1 VNQAR
6 SDRGANCH
14 PATTDNLANQ
24 PVLVH
29 ETQLCPTCGADDHR
43 ETELGD
49 GKMLYRCSRCETVFA
64 PAYADPA
71 EIYRDGYLKG
81 ELGAFGLDLSH
92 PLFQE
97 YLAAVALR
105 RFAILER
112 AVPETGELLDV
123 GCGDGGFLAVGRERG
138 WTVHG
143 LDPLPDSAAVAREQ
157 RGLDVM
163 TGTLSDYGAAEPRF
177 DVVSALHVLEH
188 ISSAHEFLTALAAW
202 VRPGGHVMIEVPNYA
217 SVARKR
223 RMANWS
229 GYRPLEHV
237 SHFTPVTLQ
246 RAFRRAGLQP
256 VRTLTPTY
264 VGPPQSLAHAL
275 ADLEL
280 TGPLWSLALEP
291 TCTKGELAGLPALI
305 PGRLTWTALGAVAR
319 AYALRGA
326 GAVVVGI
333 ARVL

>member
-1 VNQAR
+1 
-6 SDRGANCH
+6 
-14 PATTDNLANQ
+14 
-24 PVLVH
+24 VLVH
-29 ETQLCPTCGADDHR
+29 AIHECPACGAADYR

-49 GKMLYRCSRCETVFA
+49 GKMLCRCSRCEAVFA

-97 YLAAVALR
+97 YLDAVARR
-105 RFAILER
+105 RFEILER
-112 AVPETGELLDV
+112 TVGAAAGRELLDV
-123 GCGDGGFLAVGRERG
+123 GCGDGGFLAVGRARG
-138 WTVHG
+138 WSVRG
-143 LDPLPDSAAVAREQ
+143 LDPLPDSAAAAREQ
-157 RGLDVM
+157 RGLDVV
-163 TGTLSDYGAAEPRF
+163 TGTLADYGAPEPRF

-188 ISSAHEFLTALAAW
+188 ISSAHEFLRALAAW
-202 VRPGGHVMIEVPNYA
+202 VRPGGHVMIEVPNFA

-264 VGPPQSLAHAL
+264 IGPPQSLAHAL

-280 TGPLWSLALEP
+280 TGHMWPRALAAM
-291 TCTKGELAGLPALI
+291 CTPGELAGLPALI
-305 PGRLTWTALGAVAR
+305 PGRPMWAALGVIER